1 VIAVIWLVRI
11 ARACWMI
18 GTEVACI
25 GLVMLAA
32 AWRVSAGRGA
42 VR

>member
-1 VIAVIWLVRI
+1 MIAVLWLARI

-18 GTEVACI
+18 GTEVVCI
-25 GLVMLAA
+25 GLVMPAA
-32 AWRVSAGRGA
+32 AWRLSTPRGA